1 MREKEGVNK
10 LEKLTPMMKQYMDI
24 KKNYKDAILLF
35 RLGDFYEAFFE
46 DAQIISRVLNIVL
59 TKRQNAPMAGIP
71 YHALDNYLKKLVESG
86 YKVAICEQMEDPS
99 QAKGIVRRE
108 VTRVITPGTLIED
121 EMLSSENNYLMAIDY
136 FNNSYNSVLVDVST
150 GEVIIKNFD
159 NFESVIDFLKINNVS
174 QVICSEEVF
183 EKLKKELPNL
193 FVEKLDEW
201 YFEQPEEKIKEA
213 YKVAS
218 IDHFELGDNVRI
230 FGATIKYL
238 EYTLM
243 TNISLSTPVKLEETD
258 WMILDSK
265 TVENLSLI
273 PGEKGKNLFD
283 ILNKTKTSM
292 GARLLKKWILQ
303 PLKNLEKIKERQKI
317 VEAFFNDRILL
328 NEIREY
334 LGYIY
339 DIERILTR
347 LSYNK
352 ASPKDLISLK
362 NSLSIVPQIIS
373 ALETNP
379 VLSDFSSMIKPIPE
393 VKEIIEKSIYD
404 EPSNS
409 PGDGKVIKEGFSIE
423 LDEYRELLLHS
434 NEKLKI
440 FEEKERSKTGIQKLR
455 IGFNQVFGYYIE
467 VPKGQIKNVPDYFIR
482 KQTLVNSE
490 RYITPELKEFEE
502 KIMSAKEKI
511 EIIEKKLF
519 EDVCLEV
526 SKFIDE
532 MKKTAEII
540 AQLDVLSNLA
550 YVSNLYGYTKPE
562 FSEEKFLIKKGRH
575 AVVERFVSNFVPN
588 DTYMDE
594 TIRMY
599 IITGPNMSGK
609 STYIRQVGLIALL
622 AQIGSFVPAEHATL
636 PVFDRIF
643 TRIGARDDISTG
655 RSTFLVEMSEVALI
669 LSQATSK
676 SLVLL
681 DEVGRGT
688 STFDGISIAWAMSE
702 YLYNE
707 VKCKTMFATH
717 FTELTE
723 LSDVYR
729 GIRNLTIKVEETSN
743 GVVFLHEVVEG
754 VADKSYGIEVAA
766 IAGVPAGVVER
777 AKEILDVI
785 TEKSELEKKVGVLK
799 EGQLKKVIRRSKV
812 PEGQLTIFEAGDE
825 V

>member
-1 MREKEGVNK
+1 MNR

>member
-1 MREKEGVNK
+1 MNR

-609 STYIRQVGLIALL
+609 STYIRQVGLISLL
-622 AQIGSFVPAEHATL
+622 AQIGSFVPAEYATL

-707 VKCKTMFATH
+707 IKCKTMFATH

-754 VADKSYGIEVAA
+754 VADKSYGIEVAT

>member
-1 MREKEGVNK
+1 LRKEEEVNK
-10 LEKLTPMMKQYMDI
+10 LKKITPMMKQYMEI

-46 DAQIISRVLNIVL
+46 DAEKISRVLNIVL
-59 TKRQNAPMAGIP
+59 TKRQSAPMAGIP
-71 YHALDNYLKKLVESG
+71 YHALDNYLKKLVENG

-99 QAKGIVRRE
+99 EAKGIVRRE
-108 VTRVITPGTLIED
+108 VTRVVTPGTLIED
-121 EMLSSENNYLMAIDY
+121 EMLTSENNYLMAIDY
-136 FNNSYNSVLVDVST
+136 YNNSYNSVLVDVST
-150 GEVIIKNFD
+150 GEVLVKNFE
-159 NFESVIDFLKINNVS
+159 NFDSIIDFLRINNVS
-174 QVICSEEVF
+174 QVICSEKIF
-183 EKLKKELPNL
+183 DNLKSKMPNL
-193 FVEKLDEW
+193 FIEKLDEW
-201 YFEQPEEKIKEA
+201 YFEQSERKIKET

-218 IDHFELGDNVRI
+218 IDHFELGDSLRI

-243 TNISLSTPVKLEETD
+243 TNISLSIPVKLEETD

-265 TVENLSLI
+265 TVDNLSLI
-273 PGEKGKNLFD
+273 PGEKGKNLYD
-283 ILNKTKTSM
+283 VLNKTKTSM

-303 PLKNLEKIKERQKI
+303 PLKNLEKIKERQEI
-317 VEAFFNDRILL
+317 VEAFFNDRLLL

-362 NSLSIVPQIIS
+362 NSLNIIPQIVS

-379 VLSDFSSMIKPIPE
+379 DLSDFASLIKPIPE
-393 VKEIIEKSIYD
+393 VEKLIENSIYD
-404 EPSNS
+404 EPSNL
-409 PGDGKVIKEGFSIE
+409 PGDGGVIKGGFSLE
-423 LDEYRELLLHS
+423 LDEYRELLSHS
-434 NEKLKI
+434 NEKLKE
-440 FEEKERSKTGIQKLR
+440 FEEKERLKTGIQKLR
-455 IGFNQVFGYYIE
+455 IGYNQVFGYYIE
-467 VPKGQIKNVPDYFIR
+467 VPKGQVKNVPEYFIR

-490 RYITPELKEFEE
+490 RYITPELKEFED

-519 EDVCLEV
+519 EDVCSEI
-526 SKFIDE
+526 SNYISE

-540 AQLDVLSNLA
+540 AQLDVLSNFA
-550 YVSNLYGYTKPE
+550 YVANLYNFTKPE
-562 FSEEKFLIKKGRH
+562 FSNNKFLIKKGRH
-575 AVVERFVSNFVPN
+575 AVVERFVSDFVPN

-594 TIRMY
+594 NIRMY

-622 AQIGSFVPAEHATL
+622 AQIGSFVPAEYAVL

-669 LSQATSK
+669 LSKATSE

-707 VKCKTMFATH
+707 IKCKTMFATH

-729 GIRNLTIKVEETSN
+729 GIRNLTIKVEETNN
-743 GVVFLHEVVEG
+743 GVVFLHEVTEG
-754 VADKSYGIEVAA
+754 IADKSYGIEVAA
-766 IAGVPAGVVER
+766 IAGVPSGVVER
-777 AKEILDVI
+777 AKEILETI

-799 EGQLKKVIRRSKV
+799 EGQLKKVIRKTKV
-812 PEGQLTIFEAGDE
+812 PEGQISIFEAGDGN
-825 V
+825 

>member
-1 MREKEGVNK
+1 MNS
-10 LEKLTPMMKQYMDI
+10 LERLTPMMKQYMEI
-24 KKNYKDAILLF
+24 KKNYMDAILLF

-46 DAQIISRVLNIVL
+46 DAEIVSRVLNIVL
-59 TKRQNAPMAGIP
+59 TKRQSAPMAGIP
-71 YHALDNYLKKLVESG
+71 YHALDNYLKKLVENG

-99 QAKGIVRRE
+99 EAKGIVKRE
-108 VTRVITPGTLIED
+108 VTRVVTPGTLIED
-121 EMLSSENNYLMAIDY
+121 EMLSSENNYLMAVDY
-136 FNNSYNSVLVDVST
+136 YNDSYNSVLVDVST
-150 GEVIIKNFD
+150 GEVLVKNFEKLD
-159 NFESVIDFLKINNVS
+159 SVVDFLRINNVS
-174 QVICSEEVF
+174 QVICSEKIF
-183 EKLKKELPNL
+183 DDLRNELPNL
-193 FVEKLDEW
+193 FIEKLDEW
-201 YFEQPEEKIKEA
+201 YFEEPEMKIKET
-213 YKVAS
+213 YKVVS
-218 IDHFELGDNVRI
+218 VDHFELGDTLRI

-243 TNISLSTPVKLEETD
+243 TNISLSTPIKLEETD

-265 TVENLSLI
+265 TVDNLSLI
-273 PGEKGKNLFD
+273 PGEKGKNLYD
-283 ILNKTKTSM
+283 VLNKTKTSM

-303 PLKNLEKIKERQKI
+303 PLKNLEKIKERQEI
-317 VEAFFNDRILL
+317 VEAFFNDRLLL
-328 NEIREY
+328 NEVREY

-339 DIERILTR
+339 DIERIITR

-362 NSLSIVPQIIS
+362 NSLSIIPQIVS
-373 ALETNP
+373 ALDTNP
-379 VLSDFSSMIKPIPE
+379 DLSNFSSLIKPIPE
-393 VKEIIEKSIYD
+393 VEKLIEKSIKD
-404 EPSNS
+404 EPSNT
-409 PGDGKVIKEGFSIE
+409 PGDGEVIKDGFSVE
-423 LDEYRELLLHS
+423 LDEYRELLSHS
-434 NEKLKI
+434 NEKLKE
-440 FEEKERSKTGIQKLR
+440 FEEKEKLKTGIQKLR
-455 IGFNQVFGYYIE
+455 IGYNQVFGYYIE
-467 VPKGQIKNVPDYFIR
+467 IPKGQVKNVPEYFTR

-490 RYITPELKEFEE
+490 RYITPDLKEFED

-519 EDVCLEV
+519 DDVCLEI
-526 SKFIDE
+526 SKYIPE

-540 AQLDVLSNLA
+540 SQLDVLTNFA
-550 YVSNLYGYTKPE
+550 YVAHLYNYTKPE
-562 FSEEKFLIKKGRH
+562 FSNNKFLIKKGRH
-575 AVVERFVSNFVPN
+575 AVVERFVSDFVPN

-594 TIRMY
+594 NIRMY

-609 STYIRQVGLIALL
+609 STYIRQVGLITLL
-622 AQIGSFVPAEHATL
+622 AQIGSFVPAEYAIL

-655 RSTFLVEMSEVALI
+655 KSTFLVEMSEVALI
-669 LSQATSK
+669 LSKATSE

-707 VKCKTMFATH
+707 IKCKTMFATH

-723 LSDVYR
+723 LSDVYK
-729 GIRNLTIKVEETSN
+729 GIRNLTIKVEETKN
-743 GVVFLHEVVEG
+743 GVVFLHEVTEG

-777 AKEILDVI
+777 AKEILETI

-799 EGQLKKVIRRSKV
+799 EGQLKKVIRKTKI
-812 PEGQLTIFEAGDE
+812 PEGQISIFDTGDE
-825 V
+825 N

>member
-1 MREKEGVNK
+1 LRKKEGVNR

-174 QVICSEEVF
+174 QVICSEEIF
-183 EKLKKELPNL
+183 EKLKNELPNL
-193 FVEKLDEW
+193 FVEKLDDW

-243 TNISLSTPVKLEETD
+243 TNISLSTPLKLEETD

-467 VPKGQIKNVPDYFIR
+467 VPRGQAKNVPDYFIR

>member
-1 MREKEGVNK
+1 MNR

-575 AVVERFVSNFVPN
+575 AVVERFVSDFVPN

-609 STYIRQVGLIALL
+609 STYIRQVGLISLL
-622 AQIGSFVPAEHATL
+622 AQIGSFVPAEYATL

-707 VKCKTMFATH
+707 IKCKTMFATH

>member
-1 MREKEGVNK
+1 M
-10 LEKLTPMMKQYMDI
+10 EKLTPMMKQYMDI

-575 AVVERFVSNFVPN
+575 AVVERFVSDFVPN

-609 STYIRQVGLIALL
+609 STYIRQVGLISLL
-622 AQIGSFVPAEHATL
+622 AQIGSFVPAEYATL

-707 VKCKTMFATH
+707 IKCKTMFATH

-754 VADKSYGIEVAA
+754 VADKSYGIEVAT

>member
-1 MREKEGVNK
+1 MNR

-575 AVVERFVSNFVPN
+575 AVVERFVSDFVPN

-609 STYIRQVGLIALL
+609 STYIRQVGLISLL
-622 AQIGSFVPAEHATL
+622 AQIGSFVPAEYATL

-707 VKCKTMFATH
+707 IKCKTMFATH

-754 VADKSYGIEVAA
+754 VADKSYGIEVAT